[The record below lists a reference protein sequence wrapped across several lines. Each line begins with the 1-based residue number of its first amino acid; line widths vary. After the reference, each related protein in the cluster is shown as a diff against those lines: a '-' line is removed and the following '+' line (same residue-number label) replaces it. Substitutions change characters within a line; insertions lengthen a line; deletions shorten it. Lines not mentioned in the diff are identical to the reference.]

1 MELDVY
7 FGGSS
12 KKYIVNKYTKR
23 FILALDVV
31 KHILGSENN
40 FEVLKVDRKGKLYNV
55 VVMTDHDPL
64 PAVLEISQV
73 IGGVSFMARRS
84 EACGFSPMVI
94 GGDYSSAP
102 RGVLT
107 LILKECDKQGI
118 DGYFLNAFWGY
129 PVEAEPFGK
138 FDSDN
143 AFKESE
149 KFWERRVFHAEFLPI
164 HPDVL
169 LFKSKLT
176 TLEMK
181 EVTGLLGLNLTYVGK
196 ALLSNSYRVVEISEE
211 GKWFAYRGLNT
222 YG

>member
-73 IGGVSFMARRS
+73 EGGVNFMARRS
-84 EACGFSPMVI
+84 EACGFSPMVV

-102 RGVLT
+102 KGVLT

-118 DGYFLNAFWGY
+118 DGENPIIAPPPRPAIKGIG
-129 PVEAEPFGK
+129 PV
-138 FDSDN
+138 S
-143 AFKESE
+143 
-149 KFWERRVFHAEFLPI
+149 
-164 HPDVL
+164 HPACQSHSSQNS
-169 LFKSKLT
+169 SKLT
-176 TLEMK
+176 E
-181 EVTGLLGLNLTYVGK
+181 
-196 ALLSNSYRVVEISEE
+196 LLSPEPNMS
-211 GKWFAYRGLNT
+211 L
-222 YG
+222 